1 MLSNALSHFTNS
13 QSFSTAFLESYS
25 LAEHRF
31 PLKEIIPDRESPIN
45 QPAHLRAFIL
55 YQVEPLPTLLWDV
68 QATFK

>member
-1 MLSNALSHFTNS
+1 MLSNTLSHFTNS
-13 QSFSTAFLESYS
+13 PVSVQLFLESYS

-31 PLKEIIPDRESPIN
+31 PLKEIILGRESPIN
-45 QPAHLRAFIL
+45 QPAHLRIFIL